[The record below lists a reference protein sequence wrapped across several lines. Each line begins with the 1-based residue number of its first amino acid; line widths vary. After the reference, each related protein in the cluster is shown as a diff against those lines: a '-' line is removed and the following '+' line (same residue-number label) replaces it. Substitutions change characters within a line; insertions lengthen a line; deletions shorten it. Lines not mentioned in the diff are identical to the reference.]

1 MMEGRANVCV
11 DDKVDYEAVVSAINE
26 GVLILQEGKILYA
39 NEALCAIIG
48 RSQSDLLGSPFSDLV
63 SGDEGNKIEVF
74 LQRAGRGE
82 FLKEG
87 MEFRLENE
95 PQKTVEMKVSLI
107 HCHGREAVLAAMSDV
122 TERRKERI
130 ETQRLHGRLRSIIDS
145 MRHVVLSFSYSE
157 EASKAK
163 VRDAAF
169 YDKYL
174 VEINPAAEALY
185 GVPRSD
191 FLNKKRSIFD
201 YVYWEDREKVLSH
214 YNNLYEEGIGEL
226 TYRVVGPNREIRW
239 VLDYG
244 RVEYLEKG
252 RVRRVNHIIEDITTE
267 KKAQDEL
274 RASEEKY
281 RRIFERSRDMIYIM
295 TSDGTF
301 IDINPAGVELLGL
314 SSKEEAASRNMKEF
328 HVDPTV
334 RDALVREMIEKGE
347 VTKSRVMLKNK
358 TEEIIEVDLNVIA
371 RRDETGKVVSYQGI
385 VHNITEAIRQKE
397 LEAIGQLAGCFADDL
412 ASPLTVT
419 MMGINATGD
428 FLRDLKVD
436 IDRLLNPAEAVKAK
450 EIGEGIR
457 EHFGEIVYFNN
468 EALLAC
474 KDMKERLAEIRE
486 QYWKLKKV
494 SDGAGGMIY
503 ERGSR
508 KANVGYRR
516 G

>member
-1 MMEGRANVCV
+1 MMEGYPN
-11 DDKVDYEAVVSAINE
+11 
-26 GVLILQEGKILYA
+26 
-39 NEALCAIIG
+39 
-48 RSQSDLLGSPFSDLV
+48 
-63 SGDEGNKIEVF
+63 
-74 LQRAGRGE
+74 
-82 FLKEG
+82 
-87 MEFRLENE
+87 
-95 PQKTVEMKVSLI
+95 
-107 HCHGREAVLAAMSDV
+107 
-122 TERRKERI
+122 ERI
-130 ETQRLHGRLRSIIDS
+130 EIQRLHSRLRSIIDS
-145 MRHVVLSFSYSE
+145 MRHVVLSFSYNE
-157 EASKAK
+157 EADQVK
-163 VRDAAF
+163 VRDTAF

-201 YVYWEDREKVLSH
+201 FVYEEDRDKVLNH

-226 TYRVVGPNREIRW
+226 TYRVVGPNHEIRW

-267 KKAQDEL
+267 KKALDEL

-295 TSDGTF
+295 TPEGNF

-328 HVDPTV
+328 HVDPGV
-334 RDALVREMIEKGE
+334 RDALVKEMTEKGE
-347 VTKSRVMLKNK
+347 ATRSRVMLTN
-358 TEEIIEVDLNVIA
+358 TRGEVIEVDLNVIA
-371 RRDETGKVVSYQGI
+371 RRDETGKVASYQGI
-385 VHNITEAIRQKE
+385 VHNITEAIRMKE

-412 ASPLTVT
+412 ASPLAVT

-436 IDRLLNPAEAVKAK
+436 IDGLLNPGEAVKVE
-450 EIGEGIR
+450 EIGKGIR
-457 EHFGEIVYFNN
+457 EHFEEIVYFNN
-468 EALLAC
+468 EAMLAC

-486 QYWKLKKV
+486 QYWNLRKV
-494 SDGAGGMIY
+494 SDGAGGLIY
-503 ERGSR
+503 ERKTKS
-508 KANVGYRR
+508 NS
-516 G
+516 